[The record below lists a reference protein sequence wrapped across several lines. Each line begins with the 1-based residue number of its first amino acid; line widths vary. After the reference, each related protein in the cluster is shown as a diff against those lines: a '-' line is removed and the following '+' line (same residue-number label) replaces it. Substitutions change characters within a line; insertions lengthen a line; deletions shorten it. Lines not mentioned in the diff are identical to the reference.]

1 MLYILAQDV
10 PCAARRKPDGS
21 RLLSM
26 VAVGS
31 RWHLIA
37 PESLSQRVRS
47 VSRKQ
52 DAVRQDLQLSRSAE
66 ATIRKRH
73 LSTKSSIVIL
83 QFLI

>member
-52 DAVRQDLQLSRSAE
+52 DAVRQDLQLSRLGQPKQQLENAICRRNP
-66 ATIRKRH
+66 A
-73 LSTKSSIVIL
+73 
-83 QFLI
+83 